1 MRPHKE
7 WLKLAAYESRL
18 PDMVKQVK
26 ALEKELAQLK
36 AKLEDK

>member
-26 ALEKELAQLK
+26 TLEKELAQLK

>member
-26 ALEKELAQLK
+26 ALEKELKTLK
-36 AKLEDK
+36 AKLEEQ